1 MHYSGPLLPPGGSV
15 EEMLKEH
22 EKQIQ
27 IAVRKAR
34 IDKNKN
40 RKGHTDN
47 GQTDSLLGYVNN
59 GR

>member
-1 MHYSGPLLPPGGSV
+1 MHYSGPLLPHGGSV

-34 IDKNKN
+34 EKNN
-40 RKGHTDN
+40 TRKGHADN
-47 GQTDSLLGYVNN
+47 GQTDSLLGYVSN

>member
-34 IDKNKN
+34 IDKIKT
-40 RKGHTDN
+40 RKGYGDN

-59 GR
+59 GH

>member
-34 IDKNKN
+34 IDKNKT
-40 RKGHTDN
+40 RKGYADN

-59 GR
+59 GH